1 MTIKNLTT
9 GELMALR
16 NKARA
21 ALFSGDYAQFGT
33 YGNVEKALLG
43 INGEIDRRKS
53 SDNHISQQE
62 AF

>member
-33 YGNVEKALLG
+33 YGNVEQALSA
-43 INGEIDRRKS
+43 INDEIDRRKTA
-53 SDNHISQQE
+53 DEGNYE
-62 AF
+62 